1 MAYDVF
7 LPFYFSLLIVIS
19 PQFSLSEL
27 SLLLGKL
34 IVVSLVGLQP
44 VMLYFDTLLTLRFR
58 KYLSWET
65 MIMLP
70 LYEDKYC
77 SSHLSM
83 AYVEMIRRLV
93 QH

>member
-34 IVVSLVGLQP
+34 IVVSLVCLQP
-44 VMLYFDTLLTLRFR
+44 VMLYFEHPVDASIQKISVMGNYDHASL
-58 KYLSWET
+58 
-65 MIMLP
+65 I
-70 LYEDKYC
+70 
-77 SSHLSM
+77 
-83 AYVEMIRRLV
+83 
-93 QH
+93 